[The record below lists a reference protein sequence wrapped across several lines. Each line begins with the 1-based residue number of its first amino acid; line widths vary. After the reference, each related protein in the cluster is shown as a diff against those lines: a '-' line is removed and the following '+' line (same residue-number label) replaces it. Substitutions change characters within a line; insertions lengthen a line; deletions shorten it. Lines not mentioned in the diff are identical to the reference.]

1 MQMTLRD
8 NEDNVKNVIELLEEF
23 LVACGLELN

>member
-1 MQMTLRD
+1 MTLRG
-8 NEDNVKNVIELLEEF
+8 NEDNVKNVIKLLEEF